1 MRATG
6 VVTAAAT
13 MRAAAPPTFCAM
25 LRLSGVAG
33 RHLVMS
39 GIGIAMTMMII
50 AVGIGTNAG
59 TATSIAVGS
68 DAAERTTRVTAVAVA
83 EVIGIMTID

>member
-6 VVTAAAT
+6 AVTVAAT
-13 MRAAAPPTFCAM
+13 TRAAALPTFCAM

-39 GIGIAMTMMII
+39 GIGIVMTMMII
-50 AVGIGTNAG
+50 AAGTGTNAG
-59 TATSIAVGS
+59 TVTSIAVGIG
-68 DAAERTTRVTAVAVA
+68 ATERTTRVTAVA
-83 EVIGIMTID
+83 EDIGIMTID

>member
-39 GIGIAMTMMII
+39 GIGIVMII
-50 AVGIGTNAG
+50 AAGTGTNAG
-59 TATSIAVGS
+59 TVTSIAVGS

>member
-6 VVTAAAT
+6 VVTAVAT
-13 MRAAAPPTFCAM
+13 TRAAALPTFCAM

-39 GIGIAMTMMII
+39 DIGIAMTMMII
-50 AVGIGTNAG
+50 AVGTGTNAG
-59 TATSIAVGS
+59 TVTSIAVGS
-68 DAAERTTRVTAVAVA
+68 DVTERTTRVTAVA
-83 EVIGIMTID
+83 EDIGTMAID